1 MFGLGGIFVE
11 VMKDVQVRLS
21 PLSKQ
26 DATDMIESIKGKAI
40 LEGVR
45 GQKGAD
51 IDSLVDILLRI
62 SQLATD
68 HPRILEMD
76 LNPVFSFAPG
86 KGSKVVDVRIRLGG
100 K

>member
-11 VMKDVQVRLS
+11 VMKDVQFRLS

-26 DATDMIESIKGKAI
+26 DATEMINSITGKAI

-45 GQKGAD
+45 GRKGAD
-51 IDSLVDILLRI
+51 IDSLTDILLRI

-68 HPRILEMD
+68 HPRIFEMD
-76 LNPVFSFAPG
+76 LNPVFSFPPK
-86 KGSKVVDVRIRLGG
+86 KGSKVVDVRIRLGS